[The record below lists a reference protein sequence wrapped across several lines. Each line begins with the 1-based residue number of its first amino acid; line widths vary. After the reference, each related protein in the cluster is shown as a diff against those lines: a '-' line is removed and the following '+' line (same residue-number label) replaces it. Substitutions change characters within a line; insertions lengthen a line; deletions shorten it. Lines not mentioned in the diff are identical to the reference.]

1 MCEELQAVV
10 IAACKTHEETNRL
23 KYRYRACVF
32 VGADYFVK
40 YGAAQ
45 DLEPELAIQE
55 YFYQHAQQPQT
66 PEPPRIAK
74 IIHHFIHQ
82 HTMYLVMERIELQ
95 VSPPDLAKR
104 IQGAVE
110 WLANVPPPPNSTLGP
125 VGGGVI
131 RHSFFKDREAPFE
144 FSDTAMLDLYI
155 KRRPPP
161 LTCHLGQA
169 HRVLSKAGQKKYP
182 PISVNGER
190 LMFTQAD
197 MHDSNFGVDENGR
210 TVLMDFREVGLL
222 PESFVAFT
230 LPPVI
235 AASLGLSGN
244 SKLTSMA
251 AIAHCLLMV
260 ADPDFG
266 TSPCA

>member
-10 IAACKTHEETNRL
+10 IAACKTHEETNPR
-23 KYRYRACVF
+23 KDDYGACVF

-40 YGAAQ
+40 YGAAH
-45 DLEPELAIQE
+45 DLEPERATQE

-74 IIHHFIHQ
+74 IVHHFIHQ

-110 WLANVPPPPNSTLGP
+110 WLANVPPPPNSKLGP
-125 VGGGVI
+125 VGGGFI
-131 RHSFFKDREAPFE
+131 RHKFFKDHEAPFE
-144 FSDTAMLDLYI
+144 FSDTAMLDLYMM
-155 KRRPPP
+155 R
-161 LTCHLGQA
+161 A
-169 HRVLSKAGQKKYP
+169 HRLLSQAARKKYP
-182 PISVNGER
+182 PVSVNGER
-190 LMFTQAD
+190 LMFTQSD
-197 MHDSNFGVDENGR
+197 MRDHNSGVDENGR

-230 LPPVI
+230 LPPDI
-235 AASLGLSGN
+235 APSLGLSGN

-260 ADPDFG
+260 ANPSFDLEKVFVKN
-266 TSPCA
+266 

>member
-10 IAACKTHEETNRL
+10 IAACKTHEETSRL

-45 DLEPELAIQE
+45 DLEPELTTQE
-55 YFYQHAQQPQT
+55 YFYQHAQRPQT

-74 IIHHFIHQ
+74 TVHHFIHQ

-110 WLANVPPPPNSTLGP
+110 WLANVPPPPNSKLGP

-131 RHSFFKDREAPFE
+131 RHKFFKDHEAPFE
-144 FSDTAMLDLYI
+144 FSDTAMLYLYM
-155 KRRPPP
+155 KR
-161 LTCHLGQA
+161 A

-182 PISVNGER
+182 PIGVNGER

-197 MHDSNFGVDENGR
+197 MHESNFGVDENGR
-210 TVLMDFREVGLL
+210 SVLMDFREVGLL

-230 LPPVI
+230 LPPDI

-244 SKLTSMA
+244 SKVTSMA

-260 ADPDFG
+260 ADPTFDMEKVFVKN
-266 TSPCA
+266 